1 MSSINTPEG
10 REWLRTLLSE
20 QDLTISFI
28 KKDGTAR
35 DMVCTLAS
43 DKIPAEQ
50 APKNSGK
57 AKSDESIAV
66 FDVEKQEWR
75 SFRWDSVTQISF
87 EVSN

>member
-1 MSSINTPEG
+1 MRNINTPES

-20 QDLTISFI
+20 QVIAISFI
-28 KKDGTAR
+28 KKDGTVR
-35 DMVCTLAS
+35 DMVCTLTS
-43 DKIPAEQ
+43 DNIPDEQ

-75 SFRWDSVTQISF
+75 SFRWDSVTEISF
-87 EVSN
+87 GVGN

>member
-1 MSSINTPEG
+1 MSAINTPEG
-10 REWLRTLLSE
+10 REWLRTLLSD

-28 KKDGTAR
+28 KKDGTVR
-35 DMVCTLAS
+35 DMVCTLAP

-75 SFRWDSVTQISF
+75 SFRWDSLTQISF